1 MYFGNT
7 NFSIPFRKR
16 FLNFTKIWLEKC
28 EDSSDGGE
36 TSDTAEKERKGE
48 NTAQSTEDTGTG
60 TASTALNVKDT
71 VALGTTTEYIDEY
84 TYIETSYEL
93 TRYVN
98 DINTAYVEVLM
109 KYDENDNVK
118 ASYIYGTNRV
128 SETLDNSVD
137 KYYNYDIRGTVVQ
150 TTDSDGN
157 IAQIYSYTTNG
168 TLVIKDGTDKV
179 YESIESASTV
189 YAYTGEEYNIYA
201 ELLYLRYRYM
211 DTETGRFI
219 SEDSYA
225 GIITDPLSQNR
236 YIYVK
241 NNPIGYTDP
250 SGHKGKGIE
259 EWVKERKKK
268 AEKNWKEFTKAV
280 GEGLDYAGEK
290 LGEGLNY
297 VGNKIGDYAEGY
309 ADFYSKPHNV
319 ILSLTNPSYAA
330 DFAILNT
337 VKTFAVE
344 PAKDLI
350 DATPLGDLHKDMV
363 EFLDQPLKHPIKYE
377 LYNPLFSPLM
387 IVGLEIYKNNIKDKE
402 ELSTLDKFMLFVD
415 SKRWRV
421 CISTRGELVHDV
433 LDNMGMIPGI
443 GDVFDGANAIG
454 YLMEKNYVDALIS
467 SIALLPI
474 LGELA
479 PIVRK
484 TNADEVAGKA
494 LKEGTDAVE
503 SMLKKQV
510 KQEVAETVGKE
521 VTEQAAKEVSGEA
534 IEKAIKNLTDA
545 SSAKTQKKSIFN
557 LSLDDV
563 KVDGKSGSANI
574 PDKVKNIV
582 QQIKDN
588 KGVPTKGYKGGKTYK
603 NIPLEEGAQKLPEG
617 VNYKEYDINPYIKGQ
632 NRGAERIVIGDDGS
646 VWYTDDHYYTFTQIE

>member
-1 MYFGNT
+1 M
-7 NFSIPFRKR
+7 
-16 FLNFTKIWLEKC
+16 
-28 EDSSDGGE
+28 
-36 TSDTAEKERKGE
+36 
-48 NTAQSTEDTGTG
+48 
-60 TASTALNVKDT
+60 
-71 VALGTTTEYIDEY
+71 
-84 TYIETSYEL
+84 
-93 TRYVN
+93 
-98 DINTAYVEVLM
+98 
-109 KYDENDNVK
+109 
-118 ASYIYGTNRV
+118 
-128 SETLDNSVD
+128 
-137 KYYNYDIRGTVVQ
+137 
-150 TTDSDGN
+150 
-157 IAQIYSYTTNG
+157 
-168 TLVIKDGTDKV
+168 
-179 YESIESASTV
+179 
-189 YAYTGEEYNIYA
+189 
-201 ELLYLRYRYM
+201 
-211 DTETGRFI
+211 
-219 SEDSYA
+219 
-225 GIITDPLSQNR
+225 
-236 YIYVK
+236 
-241 NNPIGYTDP
+241 
-250 SGHKGKGIE
+250 
-259 EWVKERKKK
+259 
-268 AEKNWKEFTKAV
+268 
-280 GEGLDYAGEK
+280 
-290 LGEGLNY
+290 
-297 VGNKIGDYAEGY
+297 
-309 ADFYSKPHNV
+309 
-319 ILSLTNPSYAA
+319 TNPSYAA

-588 KGVPTKGYKGGKTYK
+588 KGVPPKGYKGGKTYK

>member
-1 MYFGNT
+1 
-7 NFSIPFRKR
+7 
-16 FLNFTKIWLEKC
+16 
-28 EDSSDGGE
+28 
-36 TSDTAEKERKGE
+36 
-48 NTAQSTEDTGTG
+48 
-60 TASTALNVKDT
+60 
-71 VALGTTTEYIDEY
+71 
-84 TYIETSYEL
+84 
-93 TRYVN
+93 
-98 DINTAYVEVLM
+98 M

-350 DATPLGDLHKDMV
+350 DATPLGDLRKDMV
-363 EFLDQPLKHPIKYE
+363 EFFDQPLKHPIKYE

-545 SSAKTQKKSIFN
+545 SSTQTQKKSIFN

-563 KVDGKSGSANI
+563 KVDGKSGLNSNLLDELANSGVKYNPEDIVAITKTADGKLVWLENGTDTAGLNHIITEHADDFLNKGITQEQI
-574 PDKVKNIV
+574 PDYVMNALENGKIVGYQGRGTGRPIYEFTYNGEIHKVAITVGNNGFIV
-582 QQIKDN
+582 
-588 KGVPTKGYKGGKTYK
+588 
-603 NIPLEEGAQKLPEG
+603 GA
-617 VNYKEYDINPYIKGQ
+617 NPK
-632 NRGAERIVIGDDGS
+632 
-646 VWYTDDHYYTFTQIE
+646 